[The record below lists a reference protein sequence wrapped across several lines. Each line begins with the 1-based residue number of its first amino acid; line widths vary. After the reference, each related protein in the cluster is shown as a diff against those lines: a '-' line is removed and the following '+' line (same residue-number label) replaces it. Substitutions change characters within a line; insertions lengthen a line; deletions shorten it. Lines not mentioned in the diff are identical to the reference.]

1 MDFDLF
7 NLSLGALI
15 IFVAYMVRGIAGF
28 GSALISVP
36 LLALLYPIPVV
47 VPLVV
52 FLDFVGSA
60 SQGMKNRTLIV
71 WREQLPL
78 IPFAVIGIAG
88 GLTLLSS
95 MGSASLAQALGAFVI
110 LYAIYQ
116 LLPLPDLRGPR
127 ILVIPFGLLGGLV
140 GTLFGTGG
148 PFYMIYLT
156 LRGLEKGA
164 ARATF
169 AANFLIDGAIR
180 LAAYATVGFFHSEV
194 LLATLAALPVAAAGL
209 WVGGRVH
216 TEISPRGYARMIS
229 ALLLF
234 SGVALIPKG

>member
-1 MDFDLF
+1 VDFDLF

>member
-1 MDFDLF
+1 MDYDLF
-7 NLSLGALI
+7 NLSLGAAILFI
-15 IFVAYMVRGIAGF
+15 AYMVRGIAGF
-28 GSALISVP
+28 GSALIAVP

-60 SQGMKNRTLIV
+60 SQGLKNRNQIA

-78 IPFAVIGIAG
+78 VPFSIIGVAI

-95 MGSASLAQALGAFVI
+95 MGSASLSQALGAFVI
-110 LYAIYQ
+110 LYAVYQ
-116 LLPLPDLRGPR
+116 LLPLPTLHGPR
-127 ILVIPFGLLGGLV
+127 ILVVPFGLLGGLI

-148 PFYMIYLT
+148 PFYMIYFT
-156 LRGLEKGA
+156 LRGLEKSVS
-164 ARATF
+164 RATF
-169 AANFLIDGAIR
+169 AANFLIDGCIR
-180 LAAYATVGFFHSEV
+180 LAAYATVGFFHREV
-194 LLATLAALPVAAAGL
+194 MLATAAALPIAAAGL
-209 WVGGRVH
+209 WIGGRVH
-216 TEISPRGYARMIS
+216 SEISPRGYARIIS